1 MSKFKPS
8 RRGQINV
15 LLNGLVS
22 SGVVAAFR
30 TNYKTREEPDP
41 LRITVTRADGASAA
55 AVQAKVLKALGH
67 VGEGAKIIVELGD
80 SQSQTEHLGAESEI
94 TGEQIR
100 AARTLIYE
108 PSKFRQVRAVDDLL
122 SRELPDELGALGLTA
137 EPKRCRGGKRP
148 DTAKPSLGKSLAA
161 VERGESHPLFWLT
174 HRSRKDGPIT
184 RARVFVDGGH
194 PVVTGA

>member
-15 LLNGLVS
+15 VLNGLVS
-22 SGVVAAFR
+22 SGVVAGFR
-30 TNYKTREEPDP
+30 TNYETREEPDP

-100 AARTLIYE
+100 AAR
-108 PSKFRQVRAVDDLL
+108 LL
-122 SRELPDELGALGLTA
+122 G
-137 EPKRCRGGKRP
+137 
-148 DTAKPSLGKSLAA
+148 
-161 VERGESHPLFWLT
+161 W
-174 HRSRKDGPIT
+174 HRSMVANKARGIT
-184 RARVFVDGGH
+184 GNTVGKAEGTFPGRPRTDEQLAEIKRTLEAAGVEFTIGGE
-194 PVVTGA
+194 PGVKLKATKTN

>member
-15 LLNGLVS
+15 VLNGLVS
-22 SGVVAAFR
+22 SGVVAGFR
-30 TNYKTREEPDP
+30 TNYETREEPDP

-55 AVQAKVLKALGH
+55 AVQAKVLKALGQ

-100 AARTLIYE
+100 AAR
-108 PSKFRQVRAVDDLL
+108 KLL
-122 SRELPDELGALGLTA
+122 G
-137 EPKRCRGGKRP
+137 
-148 DTAKPSLGKSLAA
+148 
-161 VERGESHPLFWLT
+161 W
-174 HRSRKDGPIT
+174 HRSMVANKARGITGNTVGKAEGTFPGKPPTDEQLAEIKRTLVAAGIEFTSEGGVTLKSTKARKGK
-184 RARVFVDGGH
+184 
-194 PVVTGA
+194 